1 MMVFRRFT
9 LLHVLASLAVAAVLL
24 VAGGGS
30 RACDTWVAM
39 RDQTMCGYT
48 IHAKNSD
55 RPSFGCQPLVY
66 YPAKKWPA
74 GALIDRVRTK
84 IPQARETYAT
94 LGSSPYWSWGY
105 EEGIN
110 EYSVAIGNEAIW
122 TKVLAEEI
130 AAHKA
135 GKGPKFGPNGMDL
148 VRLGL
153 ERGKTARQSLDAIA
167 RIVEKHGQFGSA
179 SPTRGISGGYHNS
192 FIIADPKEA
201 WILETAGSHW
211 VAKRI
216 EKGAT
221 SISNGV
227 SLGTDINLKSADVVG
242 HAVAKGWW
250 PEGKNT
256 EFHFQHAYSPGTKKD
271 APVTTRVHGRAA
283 CSRRMLG
290 EKPGKVDVRWM
301 MNIARCPQ
309 IGLNITASSA
319 VAVLPHSDTE
329 LPVYW
334 WCPSTP
340 AASCYVPFFVHG
352 SGPPK
357 IVSTAGTHGSRVEM
371 PSKTKRD
378 KFSDK
383 SYWWLFRDLA
393 DKVRA
398 DKKARGPVVRE
409 AFDALEKEF
418 QAGLGEVVKSAA
430 KLRKS
435 GQQDKAAVILDA
447 YTSKCLAKVIA
458 RVKTLRARFS
468 NKAAGKTPA
477 KGFRDVVEPKR

>member
-1 MMVFRRFT
+1 MWVGVMC
-9 LLHVLASLAVAAVLL
+9 VLVLMKP
-24 VAGGGS
+24 VGS

-39 RDQTMCGYT
+39 SDQTTCGYV

-55 RPSFGCQPLVY
+55 RPIFGCQPLVY
-66 YPAKKWPA
+66 NAAKNWPA
-74 GALIDRVRTK
+74 DAEIDLVRTK
-84 IPQARETYAT
+84 IPQAPRTYAT

-122 TKVLAEEI
+122 TKELAADA
-130 AAHKA
+130 AAHRA

-153 ERGKTARQSLDAIA
+153 ERGRTARESLDAIA
-167 RIVEKHGQFGSA
+167 AVVARHGQFGSA

-201 WILETAGSHW
+201 WILETAGTHW

-216 EKGAT
+216 RKGST
-221 SISNGV
+221 SISNGI
-227 SLGTDINLKSADVVG
+227 SLGTDMDLKSAEVVS
-242 HAVAKGWW
+242 HAVSKGWW
-250 PEGKNT
+250 PVDKPD
-256 EFHFQHAYSPGTKKD
+256 EFHFQHAYSPRTQKD
-271 APVTTRVHGRAA
+271 DPIVTRVHGRAA
-283 CSRRMLG
+283 CSRRMLA

-301 MNIARCPQ
+301 MSIARCRQ

-319 VAVLPHSDTE
+319 VSVLPDTDAE

-352 SGPPK
+352 SGVPK
-357 IVSTAGTHGSRVEM
+357 IVSTAGTHGNVVEP

-383 SYWWLFRDLA
+383 SYWWLVRDLA
-393 DKVRA
+393 DKVRS
-398 DKKARGPVVRE
+398 DPKVRGPIVRK
-409 AFDALEKEF
+409 AFDALEIEF
-418 QAGLGEVVKSAA
+418 QKGVGDIVKAAA
-430 KLRKS
+430 KLRK
-435 GQQDKAAVILDA
+435 GGKTQAAAKILDA
-447 YTSKCLAKVIA
+447 YTAACLDKALIRIKS
-458 RVKTLRARFS
+458 LRDRFS
-468 NKAAGKTPA
+468 GEVGDKRPGD
-477 KGFRDVVEPKR
+477 GFRDIVGPKRRGA

>member
-1 MMVFRRFT
+1 MTSRRSF
-9 LLHVLASLAVAAVLL
+9 LLHVTAGLAVAAILL
-24 VAGGGS
+24 VARAGS
-30 RACDTWVAM
+30 KACDTWVAM
-39 RDQTMCGYT
+39 RDQTTCGYT

-55 RPSFGCQPLVY
+55 RPTFGCQPLVY
-66 YPAKKWPA
+66 NAAKQWPA
-74 GALIDRVRTK
+74 GAEIDLVRTK

-122 TKVLAEEI
+122 TKVLAAEK

-179 SPTRGISGGYHNS
+179 SPTRGTSGGYHNS

-201 WILETAGSHW
+201 WILETTGSHW

-216 EKGAT
+216 DKGAT

-227 SLGTDINLKSADVVG
+227 SLGTDINLKSANVVD
-242 HAVAKGWW
+242 HAIAKGWW
-250 PEGKNT
+250 PEGKDA

-271 APVTTRVHGRAA
+271 DPVKLRVHGRAA
-283 CSRRMLG
+283 CSRRMLA
-290 EKPGKVDVRWM
+290 EKPGKIDVRWM

-319 VAVLPHSDTE
+319 VAVLPHTDDE

-334 WCPSTP
+334 WCPSVPT
-340 AASCYVPFFVHG
+340 ASCYVPFFVHG
-352 SGPPK
+352 SGLPE
-357 IVSTAGTHGSRVEM
+357 IVSTAGTHGNVVEM

-378 KFSDK
+378 TFSDK
-383 SYWWLFRDLA
+383 SYWWLVRDLA
-393 DKVRA
+393 DKIRS
-398 DKKARGPVVRE
+398 DKKTRAPIVRK

-418 QAGLGEVVKSAA
+418 QAGVGDVVKAAA

-435 GQQDKAAVILDA
+435 GQNDKAAAILDA
-447 YTSKCLAKVIA
+447 YTNKCLEKVIA
-458 RVKTLRARFS
+458 QVTVLRAHFS
-468 NKAAGKTPA
+468 DKTAGKTPA
-477 KGFRDVVEPKR
+477 KGFRDVVGPKR

>member
-1 MMVFRRFT
+1 MAYRRSLTVF
-9 LLHVLASLAVAAVLL
+9 AVAVVLMSMGP
-24 VAGGGS
+24 AGS

-39 RDQTMCGYT
+39 GDQTTCGYT

-55 RPSFGCQPLVY
+55 RPIFGCQPLVY
-66 YPAKKWPA
+66 NAARRWPV
-74 GALIDRVRTK
+74 GAQIDLVRTK
-84 IPQARETYAT
+84 IPQVRQTYAT

-122 TKVLAEEI
+122 TKVLAEDA

-167 RIVEKHGQFGSA
+167 RVVEVHGQFGSA

-192 FIIADPKEA
+192 FIIADPTEA
-201 WILETAGSHW
+201 WILETAGHHW

-216 EKGAT
+216 KKGAT

-227 SLGTDINLKSADVVG
+227 SLGTDIDLKSDSVVS

-250 PEGKNT
+250 PADKT
-256 EFHFQHAYSPGTKKD
+256 AEFHFQHAYSPRIKKD
-271 APVTTRVHGRAA
+271 DPVRTRVHGRAA
-283 CSRRMLG
+283 CSRKMLAQ
-290 EKPGKVDVRWM
+290 KPGKVDVRWM
-301 MNIARCPQ
+301 MNIARCRQ

-319 VAVLPHSDTE
+319 VAVLPHTDAE

-340 AASCYVPFFVHG
+340 IASCYVPFFVHG
-352 SGPPK
+352 SGLPK
-357 IVSTAGTHGSRVEM
+357 IVSSAGTCGSAVEM

-378 KFSDK
+378 TFSSK
-383 SYWWLFRDLA
+383 SYWWLVRDLA

-398 DKKARGPVVRE
+398 DSKTRGPIVRK

-418 QAGLGEVVKSAA
+418 QAGLGQPVRTAA
-430 KLRKS
+430 KLRSS
-435 GQQDKAAVILDA
+435 GKPEAAAAILDA
-447 YTSKCLAKVIA
+447 YSNGCLDKVIA
-458 RVKTLRARFS
+458 ELNVLRRRFS
-468 NKAAGKTPA
+468 DQAETTESD
-477 KGFRDVVEPKR
+477 KGFRDVVGPKQ